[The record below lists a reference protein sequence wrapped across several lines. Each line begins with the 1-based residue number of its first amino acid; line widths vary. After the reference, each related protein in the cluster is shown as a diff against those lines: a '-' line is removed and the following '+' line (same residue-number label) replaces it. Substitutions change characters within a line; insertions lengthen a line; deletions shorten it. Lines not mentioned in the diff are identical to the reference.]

1 LIVYDLLLEVFYYLY
16 FILVLN
22 CGLGLMQH
30 FLRLVDSGNYLRRR
44 LESIYSRL
52 GVFQFKFNDLKV

>member
-30 FLRLVDSGNYLRRR
+30 FLRLVDSGSFLWQ
-44 LESIYSRL
+44 LCCISAKI
-52 GVFQFKFNDLKV
+52 